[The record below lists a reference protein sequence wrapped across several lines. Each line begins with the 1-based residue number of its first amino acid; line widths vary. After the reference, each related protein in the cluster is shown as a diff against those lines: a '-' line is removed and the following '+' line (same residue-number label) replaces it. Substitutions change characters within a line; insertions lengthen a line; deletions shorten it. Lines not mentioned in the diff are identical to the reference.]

1 MTFASPRWKFWT
13 NNNRSHILKIE
24 EFKDISYEKDNE
36 GIVTLTFCTPKRKNA
51 LSPYSFL
58 EIFWAVDHFEKDD
71 GAHVM
76 IMTGA
81 KDPESDDPA
90 REAYSSGGYFSPKA
104 FDGLTEEIMAQIDM
118 KDIAQ
123 KKVTVKLFNC
133 NKPIIAA
140 INGLCIGGAFT
151 MSLAGCDLIYM
162 SEHAWVR
169 MPFSKLGIIAE
180 LASSF
185 MMPRMVGFQ
194 KAKEIIYFSKK
205 LTAQECKEL
214 NIANAILPHDE
225 LLDFVR
231 DQARQLAPPGGAGY
245 AIQQMKRVFHKPY
258 IEAVERALDLENE
271 GLNNCWKTH
280 DFAEGVAATFE
291 KREPVYTGK

>member
-1 MTFASPRWKFWT
+1 MKT
-13 NNNRSHILKIE
+13 E
-24 EFKDISYEKDNE
+24 DFKDITYVKDE
-36 GIVTLTFCTPKRKNA
+36 QGIVTLTFSTPKRKNA

-71 GAHVM
+71 GAYVM

-81 KDPESDDPA
+81 KDPESYDPLK
-90 REAYSSGGYFSPKA
+90 EAYSSGGYFNPDAMAGIS
-104 FDGLTEEIMAQIDM
+104 DEIMQQIDM

-162 SEHAWVR
+162 SEHAWIQ
-169 MPFSKLGIIAE
+169 MPFAKLGIVAE

-185 MMPRMVGFQ
+185 MLPRLMGFQ
-194 KAKEIIYFSKK
+194 KAKEIIYFAKK
-205 LTAQECKEL
+205 LTAQECFEL
-214 NIANAILPHDE
+214 NIANAVLPHEE
-225 LLDFVR
+225 LMDHVME
-231 DQARQLAPPGGAGY
+231 QAKQLIPPGGANY
-245 AIQQMKRVFHKPY
+245 AIQQMKRVFNQPY
-258 IEAVERALDLENE
+258 KYAVEQALDLENE
-271 GLNNCWKTH
+271 GLNNCWTSA
-280 DFAEGVAATFE
+280 DFAEALTARFE
-291 KREPVYTGK
+291 KRAPVYTGK

>member
-1 MTFASPRWKFWT
+1 M
-13 NNNRSHILKIE
+13 KIE
-24 EFKDISYEKDNE
+24 QFKDISYEKDDS
-36 GIVTLTFCTPKRKNA
+36 GIVTLTFTTPKRKNA

-76 IMTGA
+76 IMTGT
-81 KDPESDDPA
+81 KDPDSDDTSK
-90 REAYSSGGYFSPKA
+90 EAYSSGGYFSPKA
-104 FDGLTEEIMAQIDM
+104 FEGIPEELMAQIDM

-133 NKPIIAA
+133 DKPIIAA
-140 INGLCIGGAFT
+140 MNGLCIGGAFT

-169 MPFSKLGIIAE
+169 MPFTKLGIIAE

-185 MMPRMVGFQ
+185 MLPRLVGFQ
-194 KAKEIIYFSKK
+194 KAKEIIYFAKK
-205 LTAQECKEL
+205 LTAQECLEL
-214 NIANAILPHDE
+214 NIANAVLPHDE
-225 LLDFVR
+225 LLDYVR
-231 DQARQLAPPGGAGY
+231 EQAKQLIPPGGAGF
-245 AIQQMKRVFHKPY
+245 AIKQMKRAFHKPF
-258 IEAVERALDLENE
+258 IEAVEQALDLENE
-271 GLNNCWKTH
+271 GLNNCWNTA

-291 KREPVYTGK
+291 KRAPVYTGK